1 MSSSV
6 SAELICTQLIMRGY
20 KEGGQGIPPSNFFKS
35 NITKINKNMPQTTP
49 PPFANSNN
57 RLLRHSNANLR
68 HGSFSMMNH
77 SASRPSESYVNSLI
91 DDSSNAPP
99 TSSAPSEEIRLN
111 QSIRNLI

>member
-20 KEGGQGIPPSNFFKS
+20 KERGQGISLLISLKVTLQKLTKICRRPPPPSL
-35 NITKINKNMPQTTP
+35 
-49 PPFANSNN
+49 FANSNN

-77 SASRPSESYVNSLI
+77 SASRPSEFYVNSLI

-99 TSSAPSEEIRLN
+99 TFSAPSAEIRLN
-111 QSIRNLI
+111 QSIKKV

>member
-20 KEGGQGIPPSNFFKS
+20 KEGGQGIFLLISLKVTLQKL
-35 NITKINKNMPQTTP
+35 TKICRRP
-49 PPFANSNN
+49 PPPLFANSNN

-77 SASRPSESYVNSLI
+77 SASRPSEFYVNSLI

-111 QSIRNLI
+111 QSIKKV